1 MWWRWAPWCQ
11 TRRWAPP
18 WWRTASADLALAGRA
33 AWYAGRAAAVGIAFP
48 SVELSADSALV
59 WSGAALEALPALGD
73 TLPRLELAQ
82 SELGRAKFLAE
93 VRLGLT

>member
-1 MWWRWAPWCQ
+1 MHLLGQRNTFLAQ
-11 TRRWAPP
+11 VARWAPP

-59 WSGAALEALPALGD
+59 WSGAALEALPALG
-73 TLPRLELAQ
+73 RLSPMYVGFVVEL
-82 SELGRAKFLAE
+82 
-93 VRLGLT
+93 